1 MKDLTNRYAAADA
14 VTHAKLHQTVKQIIL
29 QDSSENILKMIQ
41 KGLGAILEG
50 VLRGSEQH
58 PKDRTQAGSFFYIF
72 LIHFSS
78 MLVPGWLHVRSRT
91 EQNYHQEII
100 KERCRKKAQKCKGKT
115 TKDIQKGNSKL
126 L

>member
-1 MKDLTNRYAAADA
+1 MKDLKNRYAAADA

-29 QDSSENILKMIQ
+29 QNSSENTLKMIQ

-50 VLRGSEQH
+50 VLRGSKQH

-78 MLVPGWLHVRSRT
+78 ILVPGWLHVRSGI

-100 KERCRKKAQKCKGKT
+100 KERCRKKAQKCKGKM
-115 TKDIQKGNSKL
+115 TKHIQKGNSKL
-126 L
+126 S

>member
-29 QDSSENILKMIQ
+29 QNSSENTLKMIQ

-50 VLRGSEQH
+50 VLRGSKQH

-72 LIHFSS
+72 LIHFTSIS
-78 MLVPGWLHVRSRT
+78 VSGWLHVRSRI
-91 EQNYHQEII
+91 EQNYHQVI

-115 TKDIQKGNSKL
+115 TKNIQKGNSKL
-126 L
+126 S

>member
-29 QDSSENILKMIQ
+29 QNSSENTLKMIQ

-50 VLRGSEQH
+50 VLRGSKQH

-78 MLVPGWLHVRSRT
+78 ILVPGWLHVRSGI

-100 KERCRKKAQKCKGKT
+100 KERCRKKAHKCKGKT
-115 TKDIQKGNSKL
+115 QKNIKKGNSKL
-126 L
+126 S

>member
-1 MKDLTNRYAAADA
+1 MIDLTNRYAAADA

-29 QDSSENILKMIQ
+29 QNSSENTLKMIQ
-41 KGLGAILEG
+41 KGLGAILEV
-50 VLRGSEQH
+50 VLRGSKQH

-78 MLVPGWLHVRSRT
+78 ILVPGWLHVRSGI

-115 TKDIQKGNSKL
+115 TKNIQKGTSKL
-126 L
+126 S